1 MLKEI
6 KKSRSYLLALIIH
19 IAILLIVGNIL
30 IMKPSIRQA
39 FFEGKILSTKDVNME
54 KAKFK
59 PDVKVPQETASL
71 ATKEIAAPE
80 RQALSVERPSDLPSM
95 AKVPAMAPQELK
107 LGEPKEA
114 VTSKP
119 GRNTLDFSS
128 KAKISGRGASIK
140 GTFVFPI
147 STYSDWDNDLT
158 TIPNLMN
165 ELGRRT
171 NVKVSIEHRPLDFT
185 DKKLF
190 FQFPIIYM
198 NGHQNFTFTDVE
210 VQNIREYLTRGGFMF
225 ICNDNAQG
233 GPFQDSLFKEF
244 KRIFPETGFQSVPLN
259 HPIYHSFYDFKGSTL
274 PDALY
279 KGIPTTGY
287 MIYYGDRMVV
297 YYIASGDACDAWAEA
312 EGEKWPGTRYTPN
325 ASHSFMKL
333 SQQAPTSDRHGGAGD
348 EGIENAFKIGI
359 NVLVYALSNV
369 PE

>member
-1 MLKEI
+1 MFKDF
-6 KKSRSYLLALIIH
+6 KKSKSYLLALCVH
-19 IAILLIVGNIL
+19 IAILLLVGNIL
-30 IMKPSIRQA
+30 IMKPAIRQA

-59 PDVKVPQETASL
+59 PDTKVPQESASL
-71 ATKEIAAPE
+71 ATREIAAPE
-80 RQALSVERPSDLPSM
+80 RQTLAVERPSDLPSI
-95 AKVPAMAPQELK
+95 AKVPAMSPQELK

-114 VTSKP
+114 VSSKP
-119 GRNTLDFSS
+119 GKNMLDFSS
-128 KAKISGRGASIK
+128 KAQISGRGTSIK

-171 NVKVSIEHRPLDFT
+171 SVKVSIEQRPIDFT
-185 DKKLF
+185 NTKAF

-198 NGHQNFTFTDVE
+198 NGHKSFTFTETE
-210 VQNIREYLTRGGFMF
+210 VQNIREYLTRGGFLF

-233 GPFQDSLFKEF
+233 GAFQDSLFKEM
-244 KRIFPETGFQSVPLN
+244 KRIFPDSGFQPVPMS
-259 HPIYHSFYDFKGSTL
+259 HPIFHNFYDFQGSQL
-274 PDALY
+274 PDNLY
-279 KGIPTTGY
+279 KGIPATAY

-297 YYIASGDACDAWAEA
+297 FYIASGDACDAWAEA
-312 EGEKWPGTRYTPN
+312 EGARWPGTRYIPN
-325 ASHSFMKL
+325 ASHSFSKL
-333 SQQAPTSDRHGGAGD
+333 SLQLPTPDRHGGAGE
-348 EGIENAFKIGI
+348 EGIENAFKLGV